1 MVFKEN
7 LFELAQTIIAMD
19 PDPVPSYQLY
29 RNGLLP
35 DIDGLRACR
44 EGMLKSRHIA
54 LLEQTQLPDGSWGRF
69 HSRDSKLR
77 SSIPTTEIAIRR
89 ALALGLEQDH
99 PILQKAQGYLEK
111 VMLRKAFWPDPPE
124 KHEGWVHST
133 RTITAGILSLISPDH
148 PLLTEE
154 KEFWLKVLEATFA
167 DGTYNPLAERE
178 IHRVLHG
185 VKTPGKYLKLNAA
198 HPLWIL
204 SAAGSAIPRP
214 LVESLLDWLW
224 GYEGGIYYI
233 TAGPLTPFPGLGARR
248 YPCWLN
254 GIDLLARFQSRR
266 EWAKKAI
273 EWIDSQRAEDSLCD
287 ASPTLTDPTWFP
299 LSENWR
305 KPHNRRID
313 LAVRSLLCLQKLV
326 CPFPQNGKIH

>member
-1 MVFKEN
+1 MIYKEN
-7 LFELAQTIIAMD
+7 LFELAQTILAMD
-19 PDPVPSYQLY
+19 PDPVPAYLLY

-35 DIDGLRACR
+35 DIKGLRACR
-44 EGMLKSRHIA
+44 EGMLKSSHVA

-69 HSRDSKLR
+69 HSRDSKVR
-77 SSIPTTEIAIRR
+77 SPFPTTEMAIRR
-89 ALALGLEQDH
+89 ALALGLDQDH

-111 VMLRKAFWPDPPE
+111 VMLQIAFWPDPPE

-154 KEFWLKVLEATFA
+154 NEFWLKVLEASFA
-167 DGTYNPLAERE
+167 GGTYDPLAERE

-204 SAAGSAIPRP
+204 SAAGCAIPH
-214 LVESLLDWLW
+214 SLKETLLNWLW
-224 GYEGGIYYI
+224 AYEGGIYYI

-248 YPCWLN
+248 YPGWLN
-254 GIDLLARFQSRR
+254 GIDLLAGFHCRG
-266 EWAKKAI
+266 EWAKKAMDWI
-273 EWIDSQRAEDSLCD
+273 ESQRAEDCLWD
-287 ASPTLTDPTWFP
+287 ASPALADPAWFP

-305 KPHNRRID
+305 KPHSRRID

-326 CPFPQNGKIH
+326 